1 MNRPGY
7 FCPVLK
13 PVRSEILELTE
24 QLAVFPEMYAVETFG
39 RWAGLRRFFVKHMV
53 VYYAYWAQN
62 ATLYVEV
69 IVPARSSRT

>member
-1 MNRPGY
+1 
-7 FCPVLK
+7 
-13 PVRSEILELTE
+13 
-24 QLAVFPEMYAVETFG
+24 MYAVETFG